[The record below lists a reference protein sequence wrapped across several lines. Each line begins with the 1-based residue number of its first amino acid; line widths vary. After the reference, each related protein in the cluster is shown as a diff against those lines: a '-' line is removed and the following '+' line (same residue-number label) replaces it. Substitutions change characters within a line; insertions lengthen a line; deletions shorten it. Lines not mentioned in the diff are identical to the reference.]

1 MSAYV
6 IADIDV
12 TDAAQYEEYKRLVPA
27 TIAQYGGK
35 YLTRGGATAT
45 LEGSWTPPR
54 VVILEFASVAQA
66 KSWYASPEYAKA
78 KAARAGAAQAK
89 ILIVEGLPP
98 G

>member
-12 TDAAQYEEYKRLVPA
+12 TNAAQYEEYKRLVPA

-35 YLTRGGATAT
+35 YLTRGGSVTT

-66 KSWYASPEYAKA
+66 KAWYGSPEYAKA
-78 KAARAGAAQAK
+78 KAARAGAAFAK

>member
-1 MSAYV
+1 MPAYV

-12 TDAAQYEEYKRLVPA
+12 TNATQYEEYKSLVPA
-27 TIAQYGGK
+27 TIAQHGGK
-35 YLTRGGATAT
+35 YLTRGGATTT
-45 LEGSWTPPR
+45 LEGGWTPPR

-66 KSWYASPEYAKA
+66 KAWYASPEYAKA
-78 KAARAGAAQAK
+78 KAARAGAANAK